1 MKKREFIRL
10 AQNIEF
16 YSLPEFSYYV
26 HHNVKDAPICTSEG
40 RNIKEHGSYST
51 AVNIYSCDD
60 GLVGVE
66 GVYERFNECSE
77 WVDFGIVCTA
87 CEYEAFQTI
96 GYQPKN

>member
-10 AQNIEF
+10 TQNIEF

-40 RNIKEHGSYST
+40 RNIKEHESYST

-60 GLVGVE
+60 GI
-66 GVYERFNECSE
+66 E
-77 WVDFGIVCTA
+77 WNAESKSLSNSMVSRIQMISLT
-87 CEYEAFQTI
+87 
-96 GYQPKN
+96 

>member
-1 MKKREFIRL
+1 M
-10 AQNIEF
+10 
-16 YSLPEFSYYV
+16 
-26 HHNVKDAPICTSEG
+26 CTSEG
-40 RNIKEHGSYST
+40 RNIKEHESYST